1 MNGKKIILYVQIGL
15 QIGVLLFFGYRLQA
29 EYRELEY
36 RESNKATLEQ
46 KKSDL
51 IHEIAQHRDFVDRL
65 TRDPDFQDTVVRREL
80 GYAKEGE
87 TVYRFPKSQEPV
99 PQTP

>member
-1 MNGKKIILYVQIGL
+1 M
-15 QIGVLLFFGYRLQA
+15 
-29 EYRELEY
+29 
-36 RESNKATLEQ
+36 
-46 KKSDL
+46 

>member
-1 MNGKKIILYVQIGL
+1 MLLYAQICL
-15 QIGVLLFFGYRLQA
+15 QLGVLLFFGYRLQA

-36 RESNKATLEQ
+36 RESNKAALEQ
-46 KKSDL
+46 KKADL

-65 TRDPDFQDTVVRREL
+65 TRDSEFQDTVVRREL

-87 TVYRFPKSQEPV
+87 TIYRFPKSQDAAT
-99 PQTP
+99 QTP